1 MPCVCSSL
9 HTSFCDAPS
18 RFAKRCQGCI
28 FSFSKVELATERV
41 SPAIHQFWNWFAC
54 YSLHGSSL
62 FRSGDGH
69 DHAEVSF
76 YERQSRNGDN
86 KVVHESGTTCP
97 RFVDCEAQWFQ
108 DLIHE
113 VIMCVVRGWPCEV
126 RCGHDDWHVDVGLFP
141 LCSCV

>member
-1 MPCVCSSL
+1 MFRAVRL
-9 HTSFCDAPS
+9 L
-18 RFAKRCQGCI
+18 FAAQVFVTCLADSQ
-28 FSFSKVELATERV
+28 KVSIKVAFFLFRRSNLRLA
-41 SPAIHQFWNWFAC
+41 ILQFWNWFAC

-76 YERQSRNGDN
+76 VASNREM
-86 KVVHESGTTCP
+86 ETTRSSTNLGRRVP
-97 RFVDCEAQWFQ
+97 GWLAWQAQWFQ

-113 VIMCVVRGWPCEV
+113 LIMCVVRGWVCEV
-126 RCGHDDWHVDVGLFP
+126 RCGHDDWHVEVALFP